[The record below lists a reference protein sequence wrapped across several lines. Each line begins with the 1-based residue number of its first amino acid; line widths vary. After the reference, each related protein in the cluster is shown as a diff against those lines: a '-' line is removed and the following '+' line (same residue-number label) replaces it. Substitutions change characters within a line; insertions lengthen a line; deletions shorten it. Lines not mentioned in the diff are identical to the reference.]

1 MTISQCYG
9 TVKPAGTGY
18 FKDSGELLPKDE
30 KLPLHLAIIMDGNGR
45 WAKERMMRRIVGHR
59 QGVQTVRT
67 IVEECSRIGI
77 RYLTLYAFS
86 TENWARPRSEVAAL
100 MSLLKR
106 FVREETP
113 RMMSNDIRFNVI
125 GEIEALPSDVQTEIA
140 RSREMT
146 SGNKGLTLTLA
157 LSYGARQEIARGV
170 RAAAEAVLRGEL
182 DPSAITVDSFPRFL
196 QTAGIPDPD
205 LMIRTSGEMRIS
217 NFLLWQMA
225 YTELWF
231 CDVHWPD
238 FSVTHLHDALRDFR
252 TRERRFGRTGEQLSG
267 GSPH

>member
-1 MTISQCYG
+1 M
-9 TVKPAGTGY
+9 PFTGY
-18 FKDSGELLPKDE
+18 VKDSIDLLPQDE
-30 KLPLHLAIIMDGNGR
+30 KLPTHLAIIMDGNGR

-86 TENWARPRSEVAAL
+86 TENWRRPRSEVAAL

-113 RMMSNDIRFNVI
+113 RMMANDIRFNVI
-125 GEIEALPSDVQTEIA
+125 GEVEELPPDVQREIA
-140 RSREMT
+140 TALEET
-146 SGNKGLTLTLA
+146 SLNRGLTLTLA
-157 LSYGARQEIARGV
+157 LSYGARQEIVRGV
-170 RAAAEAVLRGEL
+170 RDVALRVARGEL
-182 DPSAITVDSFPRFL
+182 DPAELTVETFARFL
-196 QTAGIPDPD
+196 QTATIPDPD

-267 GSPH
+267 GRCN